1 MLTNALD
8 KYLIFSIGK
17 YKIKMS
23 LKSLNTLKK
32 GMHSQYLIFLE

>member
-32 GMHSQYLIFLE
+32 WNAFPITYFLE